1 MKHPPSTYTARE
13 RGFTAQSC
21 RSLKDEVGYKRPHAV
36 HPATPIKKL
45 SQTPAYRSVLLFAEI
60 GRPRRCSLRSV
71 SKFRGKR
78 DTLSLT
84 RKTR

>member
-45 SQTPAYRSVLLFAEI
+45 SQTPAYRSVLLLLKLETTQVQFAVGFKI
-60 GRPRRCSLRSV
+60 Q
-71 SKFRGKR
+71 GKR

>member
-45 SQTPAYRSVLLFAEI
+45 AKHLPIEVCYF
-60 GRPRRCSLRSV
+60 C
-71 SKFRGKR
+71 
-78 DTLSLT
+78 
-84 RKTR
+84 